1 MNDDKLAQLE
11 QMLKDGTISKEE
23 YEAKK
28 KELNI
33 EESKTNSKTK
43 KKSNKKTIIII
54 VCIIVGVLIIC
65 GIVGS
70 LMKVNKTNNILKSFD
85 DIQEDI
91 KEKEE
96 SGEFYN
102 YQLYKNFT
110 EDGLAWLLA
119 TYNIDY
125 VGEDYFV
132 CINKNGETI
141 LQYKKYDYND
151 APDGIRD
158 VTSFNNNIAIITDC
172 DYNKIA
178 IDKDGNTIIA
188 EGDENCTEILS
199 EDTTLG
205 YVIVKKT
212 EESYIETKDLYGVVD
227 NTGKFVIP
235 LSEENADPY
244 GKNGLRT
251 IATGIFR
258 DGSNIINLE
267 TGAIAES
274 DLWYGDNF
282 WKVENKIIQRNG
294 DYEGSMIA
302 FTADDLKECGRKKF
316 KDIKEVGT
324 YSENKIFME
333 YEIENDQTKRGF
345 LDTNF
350 EEVIDLSE
358 LEITNKPIFKDGY
371 AGLVIR
377 DNWYTVID
385 EKGEMQFE
393 PVKVDGNPLCFNL
406 GNKRFYIEIDG
417 KGRIIDEKNNTVSQL
432 KTKMKSDNGTY
443 YYSNGY
449 IVNTSGEL
457 VNTDGETLS
466 IYMKK

>member
-141 LQYKKYDYND
+141 
-151 APDGIRD
+151 
-158 VTSFNNNIAIITDC
+158 
-172 DYNKIA
+172 NK
-178 IDKDGNTIIA
+178 
-188 EGDENCTEILS
+188 
-199 EDTTLG
+199 
-205 YVIVKKT
+205 
-212 EESYIETKDLYGVVD
+212 
-227 NTGKFVIP
+227 
-235 LSEENADPY
+235 
-244 GKNGLRT
+244 
-251 IATGIFR
+251 
-258 DGSNIINLE
+258 
-267 TGAIAES
+267 
-274 DLWYGDNF
+274 
-282 WKVENKIIQRNG
+282 
-294 DYEGSMIA
+294 
-302 FTADDLKECGRKKF
+302 
-316 KDIKEVGT
+316 
-324 YSENKIFME
+324 
-333 YEIENDQTKRGF
+333 
-345 LDTNF
+345 
-350 EEVIDLSE
+350 
-358 LEITNKPIFKDGY
+358 
-371 AGLVIR
+371 
-377 DNWYTVID
+377 
-385 EKGEMQFE
+385 
-393 PVKVDGNPLCFNL
+393 
-406 GNKRFYIEIDG
+406 
-417 KGRIIDEKNNTVSQL
+417 
-432 KTKMKSDNGTY
+432 
-443 YYSNGY
+443 
-449 IVNTSGEL
+449 
-457 VNTDGETLS
+457 
-466 IYMKK
+466 